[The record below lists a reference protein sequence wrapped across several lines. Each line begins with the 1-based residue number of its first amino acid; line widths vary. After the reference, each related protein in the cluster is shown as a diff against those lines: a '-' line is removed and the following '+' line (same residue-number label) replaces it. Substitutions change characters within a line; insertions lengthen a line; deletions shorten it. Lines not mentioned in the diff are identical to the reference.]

1 MTAPASAVTE
11 TEPQERQATVRRR
24 RRRVTVGSVVTAV
37 LRYLALIISAVL
49 FLLPFYLIVRN
60 ALAKDTDITAPG
72 WKLFPKQ
79 LHWENFAEL
88 FTDPSVN
95 IVRALANSAIIA
107 VLQTAG
113 ILLLCSM
120 AGYGL
125 ARIPYRW
132 ANPIFYATLV
142 TLMIPPAV
150 TFIPSFIIVS
160 QLHWVDTYQGI
171 IVPVLFSGFTTFLFR
186 QYFLNFP
193 RSLEE
198 AARVD
203 GLGYWGAFWRVVVPN
218 SGAFFAA
225 IAVITFIASWN
236 AFLWPLV
243 IGQDSSMWTVQV
255 ALSTFLTAQTISP
268 LPSPSPRSCWSLS
281 SSSAT
286 WCRASPKPE
295 SRADG
300 GRCGGHSHRL
310 ARSRPRVPDR
320 SRATTPLRHLCGAHG
335 TLRVHRL
342 VRTGASSRRDLRPSG
357 RRTRADSRDRADGR
371 ALPRRQFRIQLPLGG
386 RRRTAFRATDSA
398 GSGLALARNQPI
410 WAA

>member
-1 MTAPASAVTE
+1 MSAPGTSAPTTALTE
-11 TEPQERQATVRRR
+11 TEPGERQAGVRR
-24 RRRVTVGSVVTAV
+24 RRRVTFGSVIVTV

-49 FLLPFYLIVRN
+49 FLLPFYLILRN
-60 ALAKDTDITAPG
+60 ALSKDTDITAPG
-72 WKLFPKQ
+72 WTLFPKQ

-95 IVRALANSAIIA
+95 ILQSLANSAIIA

-113 ILLLCSM
+113 ILLICSM

-132 ANPIFYATLV
+132 ATPIFYATLV

-160 QLHWVDTYQGI
+160 QLRWVDTYQGI

-203 GLGYWGAFWRVVVPN
+203 GLGYFGAFWRVVVPN
-218 SGAFFAA
+218 SGAFSAA

-236 AFLWPLV
+236 AFLWPLI
-243 IGQDSSMWTVQV
+243 IGQDASMWTVQV
-255 ALSTFLTAQTISP
+255 ALSTFLTAQTINLHELFLAAAVSIAP
-268 LPSPSPRSCWSLS
+268 L
-281 SSSAT
+281 
-286 WCRASPKPE
+286 
-295 SRADG
+295 
-300 GRCGGHSHRL
+300 
-310 ARSRPRVPDR
+310 V
-320 SRATTPLRHLCGAHG
+320 
-335 TLRVHRL
+335 L
-342 VRTGASSRRDLRPSG
+342 VFVFLQRYLVQGVAETGIKG
-357 RRTRADSRDRADGR
+357 
-371 ALPRRQFRIQLPLGG
+371 
-386 RRRTAFRATDSA
+386 
-398 GSGLALARNQPI
+398 
-410 WAA
+410 

>member
-1 MTAPASAVTE
+1 MSATTPDVAE
-11 TEPQERQATVRRR
+11 REPEVRQSAQIRK
-24 RRRVTVGSVVTAV
+24 RRRVTPGSVVVTV
-37 LRYLALIISAVL
+37 LRYVALAISAVL

-60 ALAKDTDITAPG
+60 ALSQDTDITAPG
-72 WKLFPKQ
+72 WTLFPKDI
-79 LHWENFAEL
+79 HWENFAEL
-88 FTDPSVN
+88 FTDPAVN
-95 IVRALANSAIIA
+95 ILQGLVNSAIIA

-132 ANPIFYATLV
+132 ATPIFYAILV

-203 GLGYWGAFWRVVVPN
+203 GLGYFGAYWRVVVPN

-243 IGQDSSMWTVQV
+243 IGQDSSKWTVQV
-255 ALSTFLTAQTISP
+255 ALSTFLTAQTIN
-268 LPSPSPRSCWSLS
+268 LHELF
-281 SSSAT
+281 
-286 WCRASPKPE
+286 
-295 SRADG
+295 
-300 GRCGGHSHRL
+300 L
-310 ARSRPRVPDR
+310 AAAIS
-320 SRATTPLRHLCGAHG
+320 
-335 TLRVHRL
+335 
-342 VRTGASSRRDLRPSG
+342 
-357 RRTRADSRDRADGR
+357 
-371 ALPRRQFRIQLPLGG
+371 ILPLVLVFVFLQRYLVQGVAETG
-386 RRRTAFRATDSA
+386 IK
-398 GSGLALARNQPI
+398 G
-410 WAA
+410 

>member
-1 MTAPASAVTE
+1 MSAPTSALAEQKPGV
-11 TEPQERQATVRRR
+11 QQAEVRRR
-24 RRRVTVGSVVTAV
+24 RRRSHARRCGGCGAALHRPGDVGRTVPAAV
-37 LRYLALIISAVL
+37 LPDSCAMRS
-49 FLLPFYLIVRN
+49 PWTPTSPR
-60 ALAKDTDITAPG
+60 PG
-72 WKLFPKQ
+72 GRCSPKRSIGRTSP
-79 LHWENFAEL
+79 EL

-95 IVRALANSAIIA
+95 ILQGLLNSAIIA

-113 ILLLCSM
+113 MLLLCSM

-132 ANPIFYATLV
+132 ATPIFYAILV

-160 QLHWVDTYQGI
+160 QLRWVDTYQGI

-203 GLGYWGAFWRVVVPN
+203 GLGYFGAYWRVVVPN

-255 ALSTFLTAQTISP
+255 ALSTFLTAQTIN
-268 LPSPSPRSCWSLS
+268 LHELF
-281 SSSAT
+281 
-286 WCRASPKPE
+286 
-295 SRADG
+295 
-300 GRCGGHSHRL
+300 L
-310 ARSRPRVPDR
+310 AAAVS
-320 SRATTPLRHLCGAHG
+320 
-335 TLRVHRL
+335 
-342 VRTGASSRRDLRPSG
+342 
-357 RRTRADSRDRADGR
+357 
-371 ALPRRQFRIQLPLGG
+371 ILPLVLVFVFLQRYLVQGVAETG
-386 RRRTAFRATDSA
+386 IK
-398 GSGLALARNQPI
+398 G
-410 WAA
+410 

>member
-1 MTAPASAVTE
+1 MSAPTSAVTE
-11 TEPQERQATVRRR
+11 TVPQEQQAAVRRR
-24 RRRVTVGSVVTAV
+24 RRRVTVGSVVATV

-60 ALAKDTDITAPG
+60 ALSKDTDITAPG
-72 WKLFPKQ
+72 WTLFPKQ

-88 FTDPSVN
+88 FIDPSVN
-95 IVRALANSAIIA
+95 ILQSLANSAIIA

-113 ILLLCSM
+113 ILLICSM

-132 ANPIFYATLV
+132 ATPIFYATLV

-160 QLHWVDTYQGI
+160 QLRWVDTYQGI

-203 GLGYWGAFWRVVVPN
+203 GLGYFGAFWRVVVPN

-236 AFLWPLV
+236 AFLWPLI

-255 ALSTFLTAQTISP
+255 ALSTFLTAQTINLHELFLAAAVSIAP
-268 LPSPSPRSCWSLS
+268 L
-281 SSSAT
+281 
-286 WCRASPKPE
+286 
-295 SRADG
+295 
-300 GRCGGHSHRL
+300 
-310 ARSRPRVPDR
+310 V
-320 SRATTPLRHLCGAHG
+320 
-335 TLRVHRL
+335 L
-342 VRTGASSRRDLRPSG
+342 VFVFLQRYLVQGVAETGIKG
-357 RRTRADSRDRADGR
+357 
-371 ALPRRQFRIQLPLGG
+371 
-386 RRRTAFRATDSA
+386 
-398 GSGLALARNQPI
+398 
-410 WAA
+410 

>member
-1 MTAPASAVTE
+1 MATVLLDTAREDAADAPAPLA
-11 TEPQERQATVRRR
+11 RRR
-24 RRRVTVGSVVTAV
+24 RPRTPGAVASQV
-37 LRYLALIISAVL
+37 LRYLALAVAAVL

-60 ALAKDTDITAPG
+60 AMSLDPEITAPG
-72 WKLFPKQ
+72 WTLFPAQ
-79 LHWENFAEL
+79 LHWENFSEL
-88 FTDPSVN
+88 FSDPSVN
-95 IVRALANSAIIA
+95 LLRSLANSAIIA
-107 VLQTAG
+107 VVQTAG
-113 ILLLCSM
+113 QLLLCSM

-132 ANPIFYATLV
+132 ATPIFYAILV

-160 QLHWVDTYQGI
+160 QLQWVDTLQGI

-203 GLGYWGAFWRVVVPN
+203 GLGYFGAFWRVVVPN

-255 ALSTFLTAQTISP
+255 ALSTFLTAQTINLHELFLAAAVSIAP
-268 LPSPSPRSCWSLS
+268 L
-281 SSSAT
+281 
-286 WCRASPKPE
+286 
-295 SRADG
+295 
-300 GRCGGHSHRL
+300 
-310 ARSRPRVPDR
+310 V
-320 SRATTPLRHLCGAHG
+320 
-335 TLRVHRL
+335 L
-342 VRTGASSRRDLRPSG
+342 VFAFLQRYLVQGVAETGIKG
-357 RRTRADSRDRADGR
+357 
-371 ALPRRQFRIQLPLGG
+371 
-386 RRRTAFRATDSA
+386 
-398 GSGLALARNQPI
+398 
-410 WAA
+410 

>member
-1 MTAPASAVTE
+1 MSAPTSAVTE

-24 RRRVTVGSVVTAV
+24 RRRVTVGGVVTAV

-60 ALAKDTDITAPG
+60 ALSKDTDITAPG

-160 QLHWVDTYQGI
+160 QLRWVDTYQGI

-203 GLGYWGAFWRVVVPN
+203 GLGIGAPSGGWWCPIQVP
-218 SGAFFAA
+218 
-225 IAVITFIASWN
+225 
-236 AFLWPLV
+236 
-243 IGQDSSMWTVQV
+243 SSQ
-255 ALSTFLTAQTISP
+255 
-268 LPSPSPRSCWSLS
+268 
-281 SSSAT
+281 
-286 WCRASPKPE
+286 
-295 SRADG
+295 
-300 GRCGGHSHRL
+300 
-310 ARSRPRVPDR
+310 RSR
-320 SRATTPLRHLCGAHG
+320 
-335 TLRVHRL
+335 
-342 VRTGASSRRDLRPSG
+342 
-357 RRTRADSRDRADGR
+357 
-371 ALPRRQFRIQLPLGG
+371 
-386 RRRTAFRATDSA
+386 
-398 GSGLALARNQPI
+398 
-410 WAA
+410 